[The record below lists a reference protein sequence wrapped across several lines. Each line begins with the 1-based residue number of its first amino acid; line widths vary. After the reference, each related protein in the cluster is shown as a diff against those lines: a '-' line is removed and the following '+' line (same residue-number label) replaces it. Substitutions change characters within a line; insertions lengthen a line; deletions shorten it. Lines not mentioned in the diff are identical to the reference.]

1 MILRCDVTAAGSVFW
16 IAHLP
21 HHRDLEEVQ
30 ARGKFQFQD
39 LLDAVDKIAPTIHT
53 EKALLEACGPGPIE
67 ASFVQG
73 HYNEKLHAVAGQ
85 QIADYIRQHAAVL
98 KK

>member
-1 MILRCDVTAAGSVFW
+1 MPWTKSRRRSTRKRHCSK
-16 IAHLP
+16 P
-21 HHRDLEEVQ
+21 
-30 ARGKFQFQD
+30 
-39 LLDAVDKIAPTIHT
+39 AVRADQ
-53 EKALLEACGPGPIE
+53 